1 MAIRAKWRKAR
12 ANKNPDEML
21 AALDEAESRGST
33 VSGSV
38 TQDEDQAMR
47 GLAAQEARAAAAKLY
62 MLRKASGNGPED
74 LKAAKNRLN
83 AAGGESS
90 LTVPQ
95 APPTSAV
102 APGNGKG
109 AAAGQQVQL
118 EEMLDERMRKP
129 SRFVGNNPYGSGTGT
144 GDSGQAGA
152 SGAEGPAG
160 GALTSSMSKMF
171 GSDTSTVGPNDK
183 VPFGYR
189 ETGVAKGGRKMISR
203 VDEQGPEVP
212 ESIEQGKPKE
222 NMLATTVDA
231 VGKVTTALS
240 DYGREYLK
248 RRYSKGVPTAVR
260 DTMAADKKAAERNL
274 EEQKTLRDA
283 KYRADAATTE
293 RRNANAQAFRR
304 RAMANFDRDTASTRA
319 RQMKTEAELD
329 AGQMENIASMNALAA
344 EEDASDARMRTK
356 PYLLRKFMN
365 ETPAETRS
373 NAGSLKQP
381 GFRNV
386 LRKKLTNKQRR

>member
-12 ANKNPDEML
+12 ASKNGDEML
-21 AALDEAESRGST
+21 KALDEAEARGST

-47 GLAAQEARAAAAKLY
+47 GIAAQEARAAAAKLY
-62 MLRKASGNGPED
+62 MLRKASGSGPD
-74 LKAAKNRLN
+74 QLKEAKNRLN

-90 LTVPQ
+90 VTVAQ

-109 AAAGQQVQL
+109 AAADQQVQL
-118 EEMLDERMRKP
+118 EEMLDEKMRKP

-171 GSDTSTVGPNDK
+171 GSDTTTVGPNDK

-231 VGKVTTALS
+231 VGKATTSLS

-304 RAMANFDRDTASTRA
+304 RAMALEDRKTAATDLR
-319 RQMKTEAELD
+319 RKRTIAELE
-329 AGQMENIASMNALAA
+329 AGQQDTVRRMDALAD
-344 EEDASDARMRTK
+344 EEEAADKRTTIALSK
-356 PYLLRKFMN
+356 NTRKIAGMLR
-365 ETPAETRS
+365 P
-373 NAGSLKQP
+373 LKVY
-381 GFRNV
+381 RA
-386 LRKKLTNKQRR
+386 KQ

>member
-12 ANKNPDEML
+12 ASKNGDAML
-21 AALDEAESRGST
+21 EALDEAEARGST

-47 GLAAQEARAAAAKLY
+47 GIAAQEARAAAAKLY
-62 MLRKASGNGPED
+62 MLRKASGSGPD
-74 LKAAKNRLN
+74 QLKEAKNRLN

-90 LTVPQ
+90 VTVAQ

-102 APGNGKG
+102 APGDGKG
-109 AAAGQQVQL
+109 AAADQQVQL
-118 EEMLDERMRKP
+118 EEMLDEKMRKP

-171 GSDTSTVGPNDK
+171 GSDTTTVGPNDK

-231 VGKVTTALS
+231 VGKATTSLS

-304 RAMANFDRDTASTRA
+304 RAMALEDRKTAATDLR
-319 RQMKTEAELD
+319 RKRTIAELE
-329 AGQMENIASMNALAA
+329 AGQQDTVRRMDALAD
-344 EEDASDARMRTK
+344 EEEAADKRTTIALSK
-356 PYLLRKFMN
+356 NTRKIAGMLR
-365 ETPAETRS
+365 P
-373 NAGSLKQP
+373 LKVY
-381 GFRNV
+381 RA
-386 LRKKLTNKQRR
+386 KQ